1 MNTKGSNGQVR
12 LASIGA
18 GMIGQVH
25 AKTASQLNECEYIA
39 ICDPAEC

>member
-1 MNTKGSNGQVR
+1 MSKPGKVR

-25 AKTASQLNECEYIA
+25 AKVLARLDEC
-39 ICDPAEC
+39 